1 MLRLYP
7 SGHKKTVVERE
18 NNILTLEE
26 AQLHGK
32 LAEQAMLDEMTRW
45 HTLGAFQ
52 RMDRRLASN
61 VIDARWVLK
70 WKIVNGKRIIQARL
84 VVRGF
89 KDLQASSLSTFAGT
103 TSRWGQRFV
112 NSVAVQK

>member
-1 MLRLYP
+1 MALSSNAKSCDDNPTHFTIISQLKDGEFYVIRLHYD
-7 SGHKKTVVERE
+7 GYKATVVERE

-26 AQLHGK
+26 AQSHAK

-61 VIDARWVLK
+61 VIDARWVL
-70 WKIVNGKRIIQARL
+70 
-84 VVRGF
+84 
-89 KDLQASSLSTFAGT
+89 T
-103 TSRWGQRFV
+103 
-112 NSVAVQK
+112 

>member
-1 MLRLYP
+1 MLRLYR
-7 SGHKKTVVERE
+7 SGYKATVVERE

-26 AQLHGK
+26 AQRHAE
-32 LAEQAMLDEMTRW
+32 LAEQAMFDEMTRW

-70 WKIVNGKRIIQARL
+70 WKIVNG
-84 VVRGF
+84 
-89 KDLQASSLSTFAGT
+89 
-103 TSRWGQRFV
+103 
-112 NSVAVQK
+112 